1 MDNQKDYDRDN
12 EIVPFIGIQRK
23 YVNIASKV
31 YSILFLGYAAWI
43 FTRKFLNSSKILE
56 DRLEGIWAHLAGF
69 SIVEGVVMI
78 AIIQIG
84 DIAMYLTSKFKMKVK
99 KQVEAA
105 EAKGRAE
112 GEAKG
117 RAEGEA
123 KGRAEG
129 EGKKAEPKAID
140 CGQHGTNA
148 EWKLKS
154 KAYRSMNPPP
164 GTSSKHKRYTGLRP
178 TSFHTFGGEVMA
190 EIPTITFQILGP
202 NEGVA
207 EGSSNGLWFKL
218 KSEPTPTDDLVV
230 ALKVCSANG
239 EVKHT
244 GAIMILKH
252 ESHSA
257 DFFYKTVVG
266 AHDVQLEIEPVASLG

>member
-123 KGRAEG
+123 KGRAESYRLWAAWN
-129 EGKKAEPKAID
+129 ERRMEAEIKGIPF
-140 CGQHGTNA
+140 N
-148 EWKLKS
+148 E
-154 KAYRSMNPPP
+154 PPP
-164 GTSSKHKRYTGLRP
+164 EP
-178 TSFHTFGGEVMA
+178 
-190 EIPTITFQILGP
+190 PQ
-202 NEGVA
+202 N
-207 EGSSNGLWFKL
+207 SN
-218 KSEPTPTDDLVV
+218 DIQD
-230 ALKVCSANG
+230 
-239 EVKHT
+239 
-244 GAIMILKH
+244 
-252 ESHSA
+252 
-257 DFFYKTVVG
+257 
-266 AHDVQLEIEPVASLG
+266 

>member
-43 FTRKFLNSSKILE
+43 FIRKFLNSSKILE

-117 RAEGEA
+117 RAENYQLWAAWNERRMGAEI
-123 KGRAEG
+123 KGIPFNE
-129 EGKKAEPKAID
+129 
-140 CGQHGTNA
+140 
-148 EWKLKS
+148 
-154 KAYRSMNPPP
+154 PPP
-164 GTSSKHKRYTGLRP
+164 
-178 TSFHTFGGEVMA
+178 
-190 EIPTITFQILGP
+190 
-202 NEGVA
+202 
-207 EGSSNGLWFKL
+207 
-218 KSEPTPTDDLVV
+218 EPPQNLNDMQ
-230 ALKVCSANG
+230 N
-239 EVKHT
+239 
-244 GAIMILKH
+244 
-252 ESHSA
+252 
-257 DFFYKTVVG
+257 
-266 AHDVQLEIEPVASLG
+266 